1 MLIAIILSTIA
12 VVLAVLPANPIGGKW
27 RAVAAVIVFV
37 AYAFYVELS
46 RSDQGRL
53 QIPVWEMVVM
63 GMIAGGT
70 IALLIQF
77 NTFTMIMGL
86 GLGAVLGL
94 CADRWTAFVKGI

>member
-1 MLIAIILSTIA
+1 
-12 VVLAVLPANPIGGKW
+12 
-27 RAVAAVIVFV
+27 
-37 AYAFYVELS
+37 
-46 RSDQGRL
+46 
-53 QIPVWEMVVM
+53 MVVM